1 MASDAQKATYRKF
14 LERGNPYEN
23 NSRKIV
29 VKNANIAIIATTT
42 FFCF

>member
-1 MASDAQKATYRKF
+1 MASDAQIATYNKF
-14 LERGNPYEN
+14 FEREKLCGNT
-23 NSRKIV
+23 SRKIV